1 MNIFQ
6 NPEDLLTPQEGKP
19 SGSVEE
25 LLRYA
30 ADIREKL
37 GGSGY
42 LVESYLSHFFH
53 SLVELSG
60 QDSVSDGYEVSSEL
74 RKLCLYALDN
84 GKGET
89 FTHRRHPFELTG
101 AETDWKK
108 HSFYP
113 VVKQHFEDYPDHL
126 DHPDQRYTVVNR
138 HYALLAQAFLRNTLS
153 QYLEDEREGLH
164 RAFHDTELNTLYE
177 SIAAVIGEPSME
189 KLNQMLREQFF
200 AVPVSSGFAYG
211 LSCALL
217 ESLDYQD
224 SETGKK
230 VFQLLMDDRS
240 GELPD

>member
-6 NPEDLLTPQEGKP
+6 NPESLLTQEGKP

-25 LLRYA
+25 LLQHA

-42 LVESYLSHFFH
+42 LVESYLSRFFH
-53 SLVELSG
+53 TLVELSG

-74 RKLCLYALDN
+74 RNLCVYALDH
-84 GKGET
+84 GKGEA
-89 FTHRRHPFELTG
+89 FTHRRHPFERTG
-101 AETDWKK
+101 ADTDREK
-108 HSFYP
+108 HPFYP
-113 VVKQHFEDYPDHL
+113 VVKQHFEVHPDHSA
-126 DHPDQRYTVVNR
+126 QRYTVVNR
-138 HYALLAQAFLRNTLS
+138 HYALLAQAFLRHTLS
-153 QYLEDEREGLH
+153 QYLEDEREKLH

-189 KLNQMLREQFF
+189 KLNRMLREQFL

-217 ESLDYQD
+217 ESLNYQD